1 MQAIKALEYVERVL
15 NSPCT
20 GGTDE
25 TLPVHFDHSTWTS
38 YADVAVRMANL
49 LTKLLI
55 ERNNTLR
62 GVSQRHLFD
71 IVRTNVD
78 SDSLVFGSAIAVE
91 EFVYPKYR
99 IFCPYAYKT
108 YLQGGE
114 GMVVAHDLSLNYD
127 YLSNTTEWYYNLRV
141 RNLTEAHI
149 SRNKVMYRLLL
160 MVEVTKGGAVA

>member
-1 MQAIKALEYVERVL
+1 MVTVTLWSKIANNIVAVVVILLQSAHVIPFKLIPLMCTCLAT
-15 NSPCT
+15 SPCT

-114 GMVVAHDLSLNYD
+114 GMVSVPSILL
-127 YLSNTTEWYYNLRV
+127 LRV
-141 RNLTEAHI
+141 
-149 SRNKVMYRLLL
+149 V
-160 MVEVTKGGAVA
+160 